1 MAKKLTPDQ
10 IVMLIGIL
18 DDKIEALEEEQD
30 ENEDDDVVTTALN
43 NTYDLRIAVADI
55 FGY

>member
-30 ENEDDDVVTTALN
+30 ENEDDDVATTALD